1 MTIFLIAAPIMLL
14 FFCCL
19 NGLLFFVGKIKAF
32 RKVRQNLTR
41 MSEQKINAIICG
53 STYALFAFSYPFCQG
68 CMTLAYKHQSLR
80 EDLALL
86 KKYGKAEN
94 GTNVIISLAPCTTLY
109 RDGEFGIQ
117 RNFYLLNRNEYKH
130 LPFYLYFTN
139 KFCPLLA
146 GAISNFGALFRKH
159 EGTPLQD
166 IIASWRR
173 VCHISGFDAADL
185 SQKNRQTIQYN
196 TEILQQMVSFCNE
209 RGFQTWIAAL
219 PITSKLNQ
227 IFSGSFLEQS
237 IYCVIDKLN
246 GDFFFKDYREDP
258 RLCDE
263 QLYRDRCFYL
273 NDTGSHMFEEILI
286 NDMATEKEKQI
297 HEHMESI

>member
-1 MTIFLIAAPIMLL
+1 MTAVLIAALIMLML
-14 FFCCL
+14 FCCL
-19 NGLLFFVGKIKAF
+19 NGLLFFIGKIKAF
-32 RKVRQNLTR
+32 RKARKKLAG
-41 MSEQKINAIICG
+41 MSGQKINAIICG

-80 EDLALL
+80 EDFALL
-86 KKYGKAEN
+86 KKYGKAES
-94 GTNVIISLAPCTTLY
+94 GTNVIISLAPFTTLY

-117 RNFYLLNRNEYKH
+117 RNFYLLNRNEYRY

-146 GAISNFGALFRKH
+146 GAISNFGALFRKRG
-159 EGTPLQD
+159 ETPLQD
-166 IIASWRR
+166 ITVSWRR

-185 SQKNRQTIQYN
+185 SQGNRQAIQYN

-209 RGFQTWIAAL
+209 RGFRTWIVAL

-227 IFSGSFLEQS
+227 VFSGSFLEQS
-237 IYCVIDKLN
+237 IYRVIDKLK
-246 GDFFFKDYREDP
+246 GDFSFKDYREDP

-273 NDTGSHMFEEILI
+273 NDTGSRIFEDILI
-286 NDMATEKEKQI
+286 NDMAAEKGEAN
-297 HEHMESI
+297 S